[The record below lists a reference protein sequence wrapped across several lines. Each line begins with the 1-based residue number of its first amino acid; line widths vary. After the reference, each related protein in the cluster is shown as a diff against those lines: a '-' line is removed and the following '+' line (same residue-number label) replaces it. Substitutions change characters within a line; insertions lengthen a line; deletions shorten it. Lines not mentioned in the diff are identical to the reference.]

1 MDMQETT
8 IEKVISKID
17 SIEDLLLDVL
27 PKTDKKHK
35 EEILDICCLLRQRV
49 EMYMNEYGV
58 NEGIE
63 V

>member
-1 MDMQETT
+1 MDNKD
-8 IEKVISKID
+8 IVIDKVIDRID
-17 SIEDLLLDVL
+17 SIEDLLSDIL

-35 EEILDICCLLRQRV
+35 EEILDICCLLRQRA